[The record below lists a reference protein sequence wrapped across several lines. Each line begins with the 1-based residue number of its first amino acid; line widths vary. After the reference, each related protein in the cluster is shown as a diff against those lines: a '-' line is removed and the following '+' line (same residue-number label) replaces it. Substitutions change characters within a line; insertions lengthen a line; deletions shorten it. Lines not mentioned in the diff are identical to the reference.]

1 MPDVKINSSDLEKL
15 ESDLNTVLDAFGDDE
30 GAAGR
35 LGDAVG
41 DSHLADRARSFASD
55 WRKHRLDLRDDLE
68 WLRDSIANIRT
79 KMAETDTTLA
89 QGLTNSG
96 GGGSTTKSS
105 GGGGGTGAKKA
116 V

>member
-1 MPDVKINSSDLEKL
+1 MPDVKINYSDLESL

-41 DSHLADRARSFASD
+41 DDHLADRARSFASD
-55 WRKHRLDLRDDLE
+55 WRKHRHDLRDDLE
-68 WLRDSIANIRT
+68 WLRDSITNIKT

-89 QGLTNSG
+89 QGLNNSG
-96 GGGSTTKSS
+96 GGGATTKAPA
-105 GGGGGTGAKKA
+105 GGGGGGGGR
-116 V
+116 

>member
-1 MPDVKINSSDLEKL
+1 MPDVKINYTDLEKL
-15 ESDLNTVLDAFGDDE
+15 ESDLNSILEAFGDDE

-68 WLRDSIANIRT
+68 WLRDSISNIKD

-89 QGLTNSG
+89 QGLTNSA
-96 GGGSTTKSS
+96 GGSSTKSS
-105 GGGGGTGAKKA
+105 GGGGGGGPQKA